1 MECLVLGAA
10 AGGGFPQWNC
20 NCSQCARARRG
31 DPKARPRTQV
41 GMAVSADNEHW
52 LLIGASPDLRQ
63 QILQNSQL
71 SPRQGAR
78 HSPIAGVV
86 LTSADVDGIAGLLVL
101 REQQKLKI
109 YAAAAILEILRSNRL
124 FEVMDPS
131 LVERIEIEP
140 GMPVDTGIGLSLTV
154 LTMPGKIP
162 LYQEDRSS
170 RTAQAGATYAAR
182 VEAAGRV
189 AVIASACAEVTDDVL
204 AKLADADALFFDG
217 TVFTD
222 DEMQTAGVGT
232 KTGRRMGHVPVSG
245 DDGSMKRLHGLPAR
259 KIYFHINNTNP
270 LLLDDSTE
278 RGLAESSGYEI
289 AYDGMQISV

>member
-1 MECLVLGAA
+1 
-10 AGGGFPQWNC
+10 
-20 NCSQCARARRG
+20 
-31 DPKARPRTQV
+31 
-41 GMAVSADNEHW
+41 MAVSADSEHW
-52 LLIGASPDLRQ
+52 LLVGASPDLRQ
-63 QILQNSQL
+63 QILENPAL
-71 SPRQGAR
+71 SPQHGAR

-101 REQQKLKI
+101 REQQPLKI
-109 YAAAAILEILRSNRL
+109 YAAAAILDILRANRL

-140 GMPVDTGIGLSLTV
+140 GVPVDTQIGLSLTL

-189 AVIASACAEVTDDVL
+189 AVIASACAEVSDDVL
-204 AKLADADALFFDG
+204 GKLADADALFFDG

-222 DEMQTAGVGT
+222 NEMQTAGVGT
-232 KTGRRMGHVPVSG
+232 KTGRRMGHVPISG
-245 DDGSMKRLHGLPAR
+245 DDGSMKRLRSLAAR

-270 LLLDDSTE
+270 LLLDDSPE
-278 RGLAESSGYEI
+278 RHLAESAGYEI
-289 AYDGMQISV
+289 AYDGMRVSV

>member
-1 MECLVLGAA
+1 
-10 AGGGFPQWNC
+10 
-20 NCSQCARARRG
+20 
-31 DPKARPRTQV
+31 
-41 GMAVSADNEHW
+41 MAISADSEHW

-63 QILQNSQL
+63 QILQNNAL
-71 SPRQGAR
+71 SPLHGAR

-101 REQQKLKI
+101 REQQPLKI
-109 YAAAAILEILRSNRL
+109 YAATAILEILRANRL

-131 LVERIEIEP
+131 LVERIDIAP
-140 GMPVDTGIGLSLTV
+140 GSPVDTGIGLSLTL

-170 RTAQAGATYAAR
+170 KTAQAGATYAAR
-182 VEAAGRV
+182 VEAGGRV
-189 AVIASACAEVTDDVL
+189 AVIASACAEVTNDVL

-245 DDGSMKRLHGLPAR
+245 DDGSMQRLRGLPAR
-259 KIYFHINNTNP
+259 KIYFHMNNTNP
-270 LLLDDSTE
+270 LLLDDSAE
-278 RGLAESSGYEI
+278 RSLAESSGYEI